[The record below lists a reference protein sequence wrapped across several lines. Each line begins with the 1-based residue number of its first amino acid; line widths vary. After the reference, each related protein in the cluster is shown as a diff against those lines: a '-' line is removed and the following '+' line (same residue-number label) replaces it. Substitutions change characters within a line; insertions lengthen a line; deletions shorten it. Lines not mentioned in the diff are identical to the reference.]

1 MCNVSEWCRNCI
13 QCIILA
19 LYQNVERLWI
29 HSVFFII
36 IVPLFYH
43 VCFVLH
49 TQYILT
55 LHCNLFYKLHEII
68 IMFYQIVCYSHTV
81 LHRETHCN
89 FKNYF
94 HSLKLKLVSLCN
106 ANQENV
112 WIETL
117 FLPTELRISI
127 NIVIVKHWIT
137 RISVNEL
144 FYKEILFSSQSS

>member
-1 MCNVSEWCRNCI
+1 MYYPRTVSECRKIMNTWCFLHNYCSV
-13 QCIILA
+13 IL
-19 LYQNVERLWI
+19 
-29 HSVFFII
+29 SC
-36 IVPLFYH
+36 LF
-43 VCFVLH
+43 CF
-49 TQYILT
+49 TYILT

-81 LHRETHCN
+81 LHRETRCN

-137 RISVNEL
+137 RISWMN
-144 FYKEILFSSQSS
+144 FCIKRFFSAVSRPK

>member
-1 MCNVSEWCRNCI
+1 MYYPRTVSECRKIMNTWCFLHNYC
-13 QCIILA
+13 
-19 LYQNVERLWI
+19 
-29 HSVFFII
+29 SVLLSC
-36 IVPLFYH
+36 LF
-43 VCFVLH
+43 CF
-49 TQYILT
+49 TYILT